1 MWCLPVNSAS
11 LERHGAIV
19 DILLVEAGNIFTV
32 IKRKNMCVCVY
43 FRSDGINVHT
53 HELKAREY

>member
-32 IKRKNMCVCVY
+32 IKRKNMCVCVCISGVMGLMY
-43 FRSDGINVHT
+43 TLMN
-53 HELKAREY
+53 